1 MDEKKVLVAYTVR
14 RYEDG
19 SIDVV
24 DAGGEATVGTEQ
36 IYKDIEDVAD
46 IIKMKRIENAA
57 YAGISRFYS
66 AVAAQE
72 AAQQETTIE

>member
-1 MDEKKVLVAYTVR
+1 MDEKKLLVAYTVR

-46 IIKMKRIENAA
+46 IIRIENAA